1 MGRGGAGQTL
11 MVKAIVGAEVSHRDG
26 IYFNRP
32 GVAIV
37 KWDAECRAAHIEWQ
51 GWADPAEFA
60 AANEAIILA
69 LRQHA
74 GTRALGDCR
83 DMRVIK
89 QSDQEWVT
97 RDWIPRIL
105 AAGLRRMALVIP
117 KSGLTL
123 MNVQEIMGRVPGTKL
138 DVAYFATVDEARA
151 WLSRPHTITPT
162 GLPTIS

>member
-1 MGRGGAGQTL
+1 

-26 IYFNRP
+26 IYYNRP

-37 KWDAECRAAHIEWQ
+37 KWDSASKAAHIEWQ
-51 GWADPAEFA
+51 GWANPAEFA

-83 DMRVIK
+83 EMKVIK
-89 QSDQEWVT
+89 QSDQEWAH
-97 RDWIPRIL
+97 RDWFPRVL

-117 KSGLTL
+117 KSGLAL
-123 MNVQEIMGRVPGTKL
+123 MNVQEIMSRIPGTKL
-138 DVAYFATVDEARA
+138 DVAYFATIEEARA
-151 WLSRPHTITPT
+151 WLSRPTTITPA
-162 GLPTIS
+162 GLPTIG